1 MHDEVKTK
9 GSRKYLEC
17 ASAEHPLAT
26 EQDALDLLAACFE
39 HETRLIVLHSQAL
52 TGEFFDLRTGLAGKV
67 LQKFVN
73 YRVKVAVVL
82 ADEGVVKGRVK
93 EWFAESNKGN
103 DFRVFRE
110 PGEAEQW
117 LLG

>member
-1 MHDEVKTK
+1 MHYEVKTK